1 MRKRICLVLTMLL
14 MMIPAAAAENAVLD
28 LRGHTHV
35 TVQFAADAPVLTVVY
50 PQMTFADACILVC
63 DGHAAMIDAGGYAQ
77 EEAVMSAIEQM
88 GITAFDWV
96 VCTHPHHD
104 HEPGFEAVVSKYPV
118 GQYITSFPENENDWS
133 KKMAKVLVAAG
144 VPAVSPSDGDV
155 LTLGRAEIR
164 LILPE
169 NTGKTVNNR
178 SLLTMVSL
186 GERRMLMLAD
196 IETMGQEA
204 LLSSGDDVHA
214 DILKYPHHGHAAM
227 NKTLLNVIA
236 PSLCVITAKPTR
248 APYAGQQLEKARIK
262 AAYTDSDGIVFRTDG
277 QVWLMQDLSAVEF

>member
-1 MRKRICLVLTMLL
+1 MRKRVCLVLTILL
-14 MMIPAAAAENAVLD
+14 LFIPAATAENAVLD

-35 TVQFAADAPVLTVVY
+35 TVQFAAEASVLTVVY

-77 EEAVMSAIEQM
+77 EEAVMSAIEQL
-88 GITAFDWV
+88 GITSFDWV
-96 VCTHPHHD
+96 VCSHPHHD
-104 HEPGFEAVVSKYPV
+104 HEPGFEAIVRKYPV
-118 GQYITSFPENENDWS
+118 GQYITSFPDNENNWT
-133 KKMAKVLVAAG
+133 KKMAKVLEASG
-144 VPAVSPSDGDV
+144 VPAATPSDGDV

-178 SLLTMVSL
+178 SLLTMVLL

-196 IETMGQEA
+196 IETMGQDA
-204 LLSSGDDVHA
+204 LLSSGIDLHA

-236 PSLCVITAKPTR
+236 PSLCVISAKPTR
-248 APYAGQQLEKARIK
+248 APYASEQLEKARIK
-262 AAYTDSDGIVFRTDG
+262 AVYTDGDGIVFRTDG
-277 QVWLMQDLSAVEF
+277 QVWLMQDLSSVEF